1 MFLYGKTFVGPG
13 ILRRMARVYSPSR
26 IAAYENCPLKF
37 KYRYVDKKPAM
48 RATIEAFLGRRVHE
62 ALEKLY
68 RDRQFEKTPEVDDL
82 VDFYHRQ
89 WEKEMDDSICV
100 VKDGYSPDNYRKMGE
115 KYIRQYYRSYEPFDE
130 GATIA
135 LEQRVR
141 FPLGDGFSIMGY
153 IDRLADNDGTYEVHD
168 YKTSLTLPTVDD
180 LSRDR
185 QLALYALAVR
195 HMYDDADDVELVWHY
210 VAFDKELRVRKSDEE
225 LQAVKQETLQAVRD
239 IETAIRQGDFEARE
253 SGLCP
258 YCEYQPLCPLF
269 KHKYQVDELPAE
281 DAREEDGRA
290 LVNRYAELNNK
301 IAELEQLKDD
311 VKERLVRYAES
322 NDARYVYGS
331 DRIANVKVYHNPWF
345 PNQDDPEREAFESLL
360 REQGLFDDYT
370 RLDTFA
376 LSKAFQK
383 NQLPDD
389 AAKKLEPYVTTR
401 TVERI
406 YLRQRDRD

>member
-1 MFLYGKTFVGPG
+1 MP
-13 ILRRMARVYSPSR
+13 RVYSPSR
-26 IAAYENCPLKF
+26 IASYENCPLKF

-48 RATIEAFLGRRVHE
+48 RATIEAFMGQRVHE

-68 RDRQFEKTPEVDDL
+68 RDKQFEKTPSLEDL
-82 VDFYHRQ
+82 VAFYHQQ
-89 WEKEMDDSICV
+89 WEKEMNDDICV
-100 VKDGYSPDNYRKMGE
+100 VKDGYDPGNYRTMGE
-115 KYIRQYYRSYEPFDE
+115 KYIRQYYQSYQPFDD
-130 GATIA
+130 GTTIA

-141 FPLGDGFSIMGY
+141 FPLGDGHSVMGY

-168 YKTSLTLPTVDD
+168 YKTSLTLPTTDD
-180 LSRDR
+180 LRQDR

-195 HMYDDADDVELVWHY
+195 HMYDDADEVELVWHY
-210 VAFDKELRVRKSDEE
+210 VAFDKELRVQKSDTE
-225 LQAVKQETLQAVRD
+225 LQSVRQETLEAIQE
-239 IETAIRQGDFEARE
+239 IEMAIRQGDFEARQ

-290 LVNRYAELNNK
+290 LVNRYAELKAK

-311 VKERLVRYAES
+311 VQERLVRYAEN
-322 NDARYVYGS
+322 NDAQYVYGS

-345 PNQDDPEREAFESLL
+345 PNQDDPQRDEFEKLL
-360 REQGLFDDYT
+360 RETGLYDEYT

-383 NQLPDD
+383 NELPDE
-389 AAKKLEPYVTTR
+389 AAEKLQPYVTTK
-401 TVERI
+401 TMERV